1 MENENKYRRWAWG
14 ALIGLVAVIIIAGI
28 VMAMSL
34 SSPEPAK
41 EVAKTVNTVEEPKN
55 EETTQEP
62 AKDENTTENDTKTE
76 AEPQTTT
83 PNTESTPSA
92 ESSNAGSVATTE
104 SNIPKTG
111 PEDTILPIVA
121 LAICSSLFAYNVV
134 LFKKN
139 A

>member
-1 MENENKYRRWAWG
+1 MENENKYRRWGWG

-41 EVAKTVNTVEEPKN
+41 EVATTVNPVEEPKN

-62 AKDENTTENDTKTE
+62 AKDDTTEKNDTQTE
-76 AEPQTTT
+76 TEPQTTPQT
-83 PNTESTPSA
+83 TESTSST
-92 ESSNAGSVATTE
+92 ESSNAGSVTTE